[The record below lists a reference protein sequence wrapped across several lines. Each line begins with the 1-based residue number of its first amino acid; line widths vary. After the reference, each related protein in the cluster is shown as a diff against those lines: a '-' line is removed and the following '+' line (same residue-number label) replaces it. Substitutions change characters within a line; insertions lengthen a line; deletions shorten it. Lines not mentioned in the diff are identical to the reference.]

1 MKLKIGLAQNILYQF
16 NIFCTGTKTNCT
28 KVQIELQH
36 NKYVYAIKAH
46 HESAQWLEHLTGVQ
60 NLIGSIPVRFV
71 S

>member
-1 MKLKIGLAQNILYQF
+1 MVVKCKLTICFSSSWALM
-16 NIFCTGTKTNCT
+16 
-28 KVQIELQH
+28 VMELHVMPFQCI
-36 NKYVYAIKAH
+36 YVNAIQAH